1 MLEEKK
7 SKPAVI
13 IQGKL
18 SKLSM
23 SKTLDKK
30 TLMGKSKI
38 IAGLGN
44 PDKGFGNTYHNVG
57 IMALSDI
64 IQKDE
69 AQPKRSLL
77 KIFQKKDWKKKGLF
91 EYIKMDGYIAV
102 RPLVYMNESGKA
114 IASAAREFGA
124 KPEDITIIHDDSD
137 ITLGD
142 FKISFGK
149 NAGGHNGVQS
159 IIDSLHSKNFTRV
172 RIGIRPKTEIQR
184 KKAGAFVLTPITKKD
199 KEILDGVFEKIEL
212 SIQKKQ

>member
-1 MLEEKK
+1 MLEQKK
-7 SKPAVI
+7 SKQAEILQDGSLRFSSVKNFNMKNSI
-13 IQGKL
+13 DRK
-18 SKLSM
+18 
-23 SKTLDKK
+23 
-30 TLMGKSKI
+30 KI

-64 IQKDE
+64 IQKTQECDNR
-69 AQPKRSLL
+69 PKRSLL
-77 KIFQKKDWKKKGLF
+77 KIFQKKDWKKKGFF
-91 EYIKMDGYIAV
+91 EYIKTNDYIAV
-102 RPLVYMNESGKA
+102 RPLVYMNESGRA
-114 IASAAREFGA
+114 IASAAREFGV

-184 KKAGAFVLTPITKKD
+184 KKAGTFVLSPIKKKD
-199 KEILDGVFEKIEL
+199 KEILDGVFKKIESL
-212 SIQKKQ
+212 V

>member
-1 MLEEKK
+1 MLEQKK
-7 SKPAVI
+7 SKQAEILQDGSLRFSSVKNFNMKNSI
-13 IQGKL
+13 DRK
-18 SKLSM
+18 
-23 SKTLDKK
+23 
-30 TLMGKSKI
+30 KI

-57 IMALSDI
+57 ILALSDI
-64 IQKDE
+64 VQKTEEDNI
-69 AQPKRSLL
+69 QPKQSLL
-77 KIFQKKDWKKKGLF
+77 KTFQKKDWKKKGLF
-91 EYIKMDGYIAV
+91 EYIKTNNYIAV

-114 IASAAREFGA
+114 IASAAREFCV
-124 KPEDITIIHDDSD
+124 KPHDITIIHDDSD

-184 KKAGAFVLTPITKKD
+184 KKAGTFVLSPIKKKD
-199 KEILDGVFEKIEL
+199 KEILDGVFKKIESL
-212 SIQKKQ
+212 V